1 MTDTEDLTPED
12 AFGIAKEEENDL
24 VLRCT
29 TATGREVEYVAVHL
43 EGAGSP
49 IWVEHWKG
57 EARSLTVDEVT
68 VRNMVDRCDP
78 DFGLVTEAES
88 HVRADE

>member
-1 MTDTEDLTPED
+1 MTDSEDMTAKD

-29 TATGREVEYVAVHL
+29 TAPGREVEYVAVNL

-49 IWVEHWKG
+49 IWIEHWKG
-57 EARSLTVDEVT
+57 EARSLTVEETT
-68 VRNMVDRCDP
+68 VRNTLNRCDP
-78 DFGLVTEAES
+78 DFELVTEADS